1 MTVNPAGGAP
11 EVKIGDWLR
20 DGWAIFVSDVG
31 MFLLASLIY
40 NVIIGTCLGGLI
52 LYGPLTCGMYLMI
65 FDRMQGGKVDVR
77 RLFKGFDFFGQA
89 FVAGLIFF
97 ALASLGMAIAYAG
110 LSFFVIPSLIGIG
123 LSALFQTAFL
133 FTFQLIVDRKGS
145 GIGAISTSYVKITEN
160 FGQFLLF
167 GLVSCLIQ
175 MVGYATFFVGC
186 LVTTPLVLA
195 ASAAAYRDV
204 FGLEGAQTEQQQTQS

>member
-1 MTVNPAGGAP
+1 MTTNTAGGAP

-20 DGWAIFVSDVG
+20 DGWGIFVSDIG

-65 FDRMQGGKVDVR
+65 FDRMQGGKADVR
-77 RLFKGFDFFGQA
+77 RLFKGFDFFGQS
-89 FVAGLIFF
+89 FTVGLIFF
-97 ALASLGMAIAYAG
+97 VLTLVCLAITYGGFALC
-110 LSFFVIPSLIGIG
+110 VVPSLIGI
-123 LSALFQTAFL
+123 ALLTLLQTAFL
-133 FTFQLIVDRKGS
+133 FAFQLIVQHKA
-145 GIGAISTSYVKITEN
+145 GAEGPISTSFNKVKEN
-160 FGQFLLF
+160 MVQFLLF
-167 GLVSCLIQ
+167 GLVLWIIE
-175 MVGYATFFVGC
+175 MAGYCVTIGW

-204 FGLEGAQTEQQQTQS
+204 FGLEAAQAEQQQTHS